1 MTRKTNDLQGFEN
14 PELETVRV
22 INIDGMPWFVG
33 QDVAQIL
40 GYSYGKSM
48 NNAVASKVDEEYRG
62 STELMTP
69 RENQNVIVINESR
82 KNR

>member
-1 MTRKTNDLQGFEN
+1 MKAGQEDLQGFEN
-14 PELETVRV
+14 PGLGTVRV

-48 NNAVASKVDEEYRG
+48 NNAVASNIDEED
-62 STELMTP
+62 
-69 RENQNVIVINESR
+69 R
-82 KNR
+82 KEY